1 MGVPALRQVVAAT
14 ERLAG
19 IALEASAPEGAVRV
33 EHLVSDCLRIVYRLV
48 FADLAVRRGGLL
60 GLDDAL
66 ASLDLD
72 VLGTESLTGPVLHEL
87 AALLGSEESPGAT
100 AEPVTSLGAL
110 HESVLALQPV
120 VQDGR
125 LSLQPQD
132 PGAGT
137 GRKSA
142 GAYFTPTVLV
152 EWLLD
157 HTLEP
162 ALDDVSEAT
171 QVALCDPACG
181 AGVFLIEATRRLQRR
196 GLSADE
202 ALARVVGVD
211 RDAAAL
217 EVARTCL
224 WLEAVEPG
232 RPVELAELALHGCDA
247 LLESEWERSA
257 PPGGFHV
264 VVGNPPFLNQLAR
277 LTAHRP
283 GVAARL
289 NDRSGGVL
297 RPYTDV
303 SAVFLQRS
311 VEWVRPG
318 GRIGLVQPQSVLAA
332 RDAAGVRKHV
342 TATCALDAIWA
353 SAVPVFDAHV
363 LTCAPVLRRD
373 APQKAVRRFHGPDF
387 AELAAKSD
395 PDLTDAWSHLLA
407 AGLGIP
413 EVDLPNDSG
422 VLADIADCTADFR
435 DQYYGLAPYVH
446 EQNASPGGSLA
457 PLVTSGL
464 IDPAESLWGRRGT
477 RFLKRSWDAPVID
490 LEALEADEK
499 LYRWAVRRLVPKVL
513 VGTQGK
519 VIEAVVDEEG
529 RWLPSVPTVTVVPDP
544 ALLWH
549 VLAVLLAPP
558 VAAHAAAAFA
568 GTALSMQA
576 IKLSARQV
584 GGLPLPVDR
593 SRWDEGAA
601 AVRRAQEEPARR
613 DEHLATA
620 GRHMC
625 DAYGVDGATLEW
637 WLSRL
642 PG

>member
-19 IALEASAPEGAVRV
+19 LVLDARAPDGAVPV
-33 EHLVSDCLRIVYRLV
+33 QHLLNDCLRVVYRLV
-48 FADLAVRRGGLL
+48 FADLAARRGALL

-66 ASLDLD
+66 VSLELQM
-72 VLGTESLTGPVLHEL
+72 VGTELLTRPVLQEVVG
-87 AALLGSEESPGAT
+87 LLVTDDRSGAP
-100 AEPVTSLGAL
+100 AEPVSSLGAL
-110 HESVLALQPV
+110 HESVLALRPV
-120 VQDGR
+120 VQGGR
-125 LSLQPQD
+125 LSLRAPD

-142 GAYFTPTVLV
+142 GAYFTPVDLV

-157 HTLEP
+157 QTLEP
-162 ALDDVSEAT
+162 ALDDVIEAT
-171 QVALCDPACG
+171 EVALCDPACG
-181 AGVFLIEATRRLQRR
+181 AGIFLVRATRRLRRR
-196 GLSADE
+196 GLSTAE
-202 ALARVVGVD
+202 ALVRVVGVD
-211 RDAAAL
+211 RDPVAL
-217 EVARTCL
+217 EIARVCL
-224 WLEAVEPG
+224 WLEAVEAG
-232 RPVELAELALHGCDA
+232 RPVALPELALHCCDA
-247 LLESEWERSA
+247 LLESSWEQSA
-257 PPGGFHV
+257 PAGGFHV

-289 NDRSGGVL
+289 DERSRGVL

-318 GRIGLVQPQSVLAA
+318 GRVGLVQPQSVLAA
-332 RDAAGVRKHV
+332 RDAAGVRTHV
-342 TATCALDAIWA
+342 TAACALDAIWA
-353 SAVPVFDAHV
+353 SEVPVFGAHV
-363 LTCAPVLRRD
+363 LTCATVLRRD
-373 APQKAVRRFHGPDF
+373 ARQKAVRRFHGPEF
-387 AELAAKSD
+387 AELAPKAD
-395 PDLTDAWSHLLA
+395 PVLTDAWSHLLA

-413 EVDLPNDSG
+413 EVELPRESG

-446 EQNASPGGSLA
+446 ENGAAPGEDVA

-464 IDPAESLWGRRGT
+464 IDPAESLWGRRST

-490 LEALEADEK
+490 LDALRADAK
-499 LYRWAVRRLVPKVL
+499 LHRWATRRLVPKVL

-529 RWLPSVPTVTVVPDP
+529 RWLPSVPTVTVVPVP

-576 IKLSARQV
+576 IKLSAKQV
-584 GGLPLPVDR
+584 SRLPLPVDR
-593 SRWDEGAA
+593 SSWDEGAA
-601 AVRRAQEEPARR
+601 AVRRAQGEPARR
-613 DEHLATA
+613 HEHLATA

-625 DAYGVDGATLEW
+625 DAYGEGGAALEW